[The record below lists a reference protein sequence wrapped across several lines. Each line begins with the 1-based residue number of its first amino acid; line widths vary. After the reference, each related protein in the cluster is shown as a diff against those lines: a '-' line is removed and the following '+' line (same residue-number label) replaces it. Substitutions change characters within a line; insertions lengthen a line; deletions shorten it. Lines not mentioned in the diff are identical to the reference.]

1 MIQADGRAVFPSAL
15 KNSFGNGVNT
25 KCFLVCFHISGKFLV
40 FLTQGK
46 VESLPFVYEW
56 YMCGSIGMCKTL
68 LNDVTHRSPL
78 VRRFSSLPTF
88 FSPGPWFQA
97 GKELNKKWSECLADS
112 LGPNFSH
119 CQGAAQSTLYSTPNL
134 LWIADILLGS
144 PIRLLLNESGL
155 ENLLFYLLSAWS
167 PPPSALTQC
176 GGGEREKQPSSKTK
190 IISWWTLGN
199 LADIESFV

>member
-25 KCFLVCFHISGKFLV
+25 KCFLVCFHISGKFLI

-46 VESLPFVYEW
+46 FANQPFVYEW

-68 LNDVTHRSPL
+68 LIDVTHRSPL

-88 FSPGPWFQA
+88 FSPSPWFQA
-97 GKELNKKWSECLADS
+97 GKELNKKWSECSADS

-119 CQGAAQSTLYSTPNL
+119 CQGATKKYTVQYAKSSVDCKHSVRFPNSL
-134 LWIADILLGS
+134 AFEWKWAGKPVILPS
-144 PIRLLLNESGL
+144 FRLV
-155 ENLLFYLLSAWS
+155 
-167 PPPSALTQC
+167 
-176 GGGEREKQPSSKTK
+176 SSSFCTDPMWWWRARKT
-190 IISWWTLGN
+190 T
-199 LADIESFV
+199 